1 MTERNLKK
9 IFQAVLESVAAGDA
23 MGLATEGK
31 TREEIQKLYPVIEGL
46 LPMDPNSSRKD
57 EIPGTIT
64 DDMGQNLYLMNAYI
78 ADRRVTIEN
87 SVDALQKWVVET
99 NGDRFMG
106 PSSRHALQAIANGES
121 VYTAGKNG
129 TTDGGVMRMPSV
141 VLCSSLQE
149 PAKLDEAIKCA
160 CIPTHNTSSALIPAY
175 AYAYALREA
184 LLGSDME
191 TIIDTAI
198 RISEEKL
205 ADMETIISGP
215 SCAKRL
221 AKIRSEM
228 PYADE
233 ETFLDTIYSVYGTT
247 LISIETYTAVMA
259 IFMYCGKDVYRALRM
274 AVGIGGDT
282 DSIAALVGALCA
294 AYAGGHNIPSEIVDT
309 IAEVNALDC
318 TKLASDAVEI
328 FQK

>member
-1 MTERNLKK
+1 MKRNLKA
-9 IFQAVLESVAAGDA
+9 IFQAVLEAVATGDA

-31 TREEIQKLYPVIEGL
+31 TREEIQKLYPVIDGL
-46 LPMDPNSSRKD
+46 LPMDPDSSRKD

-87 SVDALQKWVVET
+87 SVAALQKWVVEM

-106 PSSRHALQAIANGES
+106 PSSRSALIAIQNGES
-121 VYTAGKNG
+121 VYTAGKRG

-141 VLCSSLQE
+141 TLCSPLQKPE
-149 PAKLDEAIKCA
+149 QLDEAIKCA

-184 LLGSDME
+184 LLGSDMD

-198 RISEEKL
+198 RVSEEKL
-205 ADMETIISGP
+205 AEMEYIISGP

-247 LISIETYTAVMA
+247 LASIETYTATMA

-294 AYAGGHNIPSEIVDT
+294 AYAGGHNIPQPIIET
-309 IAEVNALDC
+309 INRVNGLDC
-318 TKLASDAVEI
+318 AKLAQDTVDV